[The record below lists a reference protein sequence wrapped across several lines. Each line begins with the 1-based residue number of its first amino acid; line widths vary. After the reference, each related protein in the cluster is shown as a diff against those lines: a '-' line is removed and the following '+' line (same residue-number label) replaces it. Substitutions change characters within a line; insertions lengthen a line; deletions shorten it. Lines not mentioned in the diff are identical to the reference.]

1 MLHQS
6 TSPAVWAPRPGPRSG
21 TYGSYRLPEFVL
33 GGAAQA
39 ASAAQQ
45 HVHGH
50 PNEGVLGDPLTVPG
64 ALAIQ
69 QAAQP
74 RQLIKLVGPQPEFLA
89 LQALP
94 LGSL

>member
-6 TSPAVWAPRPGPRSG
+6 TSPGRQGAWPRTEIRNLR
-21 TYGSYRLPEFVL
+21 SYRLPEFVL

-39 ASAAQQ
+39 VSAAQQ

-50 PNEGVLGDPLTVPG
+50 PDEGVLGDPLTVPG

-74 RQLIKLVGPQPEFLA
+74 GQLIKLVGPQPEFLA